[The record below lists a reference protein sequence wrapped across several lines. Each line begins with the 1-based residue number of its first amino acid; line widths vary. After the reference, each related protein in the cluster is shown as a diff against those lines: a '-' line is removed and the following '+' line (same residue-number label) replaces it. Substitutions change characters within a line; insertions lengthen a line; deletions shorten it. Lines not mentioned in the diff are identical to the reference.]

1 MEIGALLVKT
11 NPVLEAFDT
20 NRNPNLS
27 PSPIPSS
34 NPITQVLEAFGN
46 AVTTLNK
53 VGLWLGLGLRFE
65 LGLGLAGSPRVSVR
79 VRALAM
85 RQPH

>member
-11 NPVLEAFDT
+11 NPVLEAFET

-27 PSPIPSS
+27 PNPSSSPIPSS

-53 VGLWLGLGLRFE
+53 VGYG
-65 LGLGLAGSPRVSVR
+65 
-79 VRALAM
+79 
-85 RQPH
+85 

>member
-11 NPVLEAFDT
+11 NPVLEAFET

-53 VGLWLGLGLRFE
+53 VGYG
-65 LGLGLAGSPRVSVR
+65 
-79 VRALAM
+79 
-85 RQPH
+85 

>member
-11 NPVLEAFDT
+11 NPVLEAFET

-53 VGLWLGLGLRFE
+53 VDY
-65 LGLGLAGSPRVSVR
+65 V
-79 VRALAM
+79 
-85 RQPH
+85 